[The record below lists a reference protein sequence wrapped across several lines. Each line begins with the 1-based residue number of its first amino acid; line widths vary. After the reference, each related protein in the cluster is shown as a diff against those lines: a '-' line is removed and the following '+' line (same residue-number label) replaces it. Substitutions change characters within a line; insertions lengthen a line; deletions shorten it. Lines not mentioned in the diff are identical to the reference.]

1 MAVLYLVTAWLVMQ
15 VAEVLI
21 GLSALPEWIGPA
33 VLAVLAIGFPI
44 ALMFAW
50 IYEIT
55 PEGLKLEKDI
65 DRSASITHI
74 TGRRMDF
81 IAIAILT
88 GAVILF
94 AIDKWWVDAPPDK
107 SIAVLAFLNMS
118 GDPEQEYFSD
128 GISEEILNLLAQI
141 PELTVI
147 SRSSSFSFKGKDTPI
162 PTVAEQLN
170 VAHVLEGSVRRVGDR
185 VRITAQLID
194 ADSDSHLWSQS
205 YDREL
210 DDIFSVQDEI
220 ATAISDALK
229 LKLAV
234 IGGEPG
240 YPTAIQAASREAYDA
255 YLHGR
260 ELLHH
265 RNREA
270 IEDAVRHLKRSLRLD
285 ENFAPA
291 HAQLAIATMLL
302 TSYVA
307 SPRDEM
313 RREAIRHL
321 DRAHALEPDLAEAH
335 GGRALL
341 AIYSYDAEAT
351 IEHARNALAANPNYV
366 DAMRWSSRA
375 LHRLGRYE
383 EAETMRR
390 RGLVT
395 DPLSITARRGH
406 VNWLAARGRFEEAHE
421 LADQLIA
428 QSPAAGYTAHAATS
442 LWSQGKIAE
451 ALSWALRTPAGS
463 SVAMFALMNVAEYD
477 EARRIS
483 PMRAFWVDAAEGRWD
498 EAIRG
503 AQAYLKLYPDSGPYL
518 TVAAEIFV
526 LAGRIDEALP
536 LYERALEFVPKGR
549 PLPEPIPLA
558 QTMWLAMARR
568 HAGDEEGARAAVQIV
583 RQDHAALRAA
593 GVRDWEQDLAEAM
606 IAAFEHDTDRAIVAL
621 ESALQRG
628 LRIPGFLHTAIFDN
642 LREEPRIV
650 ALRQELDAMLA
661 EEHSKVLQL
670 ICFNNPVPD
679 DWQPM
684 PETCEGVVEK
694 QRL

>member
-307 SPRDEM
+307 SPRDE
-313 RREAIRHL
+313 
-321 DRAHALEPDLAEAH
+321 
-335 GGRALL
+335 
-341 AIYSYDAEAT
+341 IYSYDAEAT

-451 ALSWALRTPAGS
+451 ALSWALRCVHRPA
-463 SVAMFALMNVAEYD
+463 
-477 EARRIS
+477 
-483 PMRAFWVDAAEGRWD
+483 
-498 EAIRG
+498 
-503 AQAYLKLYPDSGPYL
+503 
-518 TVAAEIFV
+518 
-526 LAGRIDEALP
+526 
-536 LYERALEFVPKGR
+536 
-549 PLPEPIPLA
+549 
-558 QTMWLAMARR
+558 
-568 HAGDEEGARAAVQIV
+568 
-583 RQDHAALRAA
+583 
-593 GVRDWEQDLAEAM
+593 
-606 IAAFEHDTDRAIVAL
+606 
-621 ESALQRG
+621 
-628 LRIPGFLHTAIFDN
+628 
-642 LREEPRIV
+642 
-650 ALRQELDAMLA
+650 
-661 EEHSKVLQL
+661 
-670 ICFNNPVPD
+670 
-679 DWQPM
+679 
-684 PETCEGVVEK
+684 VVW
-694 QRL
+694 RCSRS